1 MSGHS
6 RWHNIRLKKTKMDAI
21 RGKMFAKC
29 IREITVAARAG
40 GGDPD
45 ANPRLRAAVE
55 KAKEI
60 NMPQDN
66 IQRAIQKG
74 TGELPGVQYE
84 EFFLEGYGPG
94 GVALY
99 IHVTTD
105 NRQRAVSEIRRL
117 LSRQGGSLGEAGCT
131 AWIFERKGTVTVAD
145 KSEDE
150 VLQIALEG
158 GADDVK
164 AEGDG
169 FLVTV
174 EPEQFEA
181 VCQAFA
187 DHGVEPSSA
196 EVTFVPKTTV
206 VLDKEEGRRM
216 LKLMEALEECDE
228 VQNIYANFDVPDEV
242 LAEAG

>member
-29 IREITVAARAG
+29 IREITVAARSG

-99 IHVTTD
+99 VHVTTD
-105 NRQRAVSEIRRL
+105 NRQRAVSEVRRL
-117 LSRQGGSLGEAGCT
+117 LSRHGGSLGEAGCT
-131 AWIFERKGTVTVAD
+131 AWIFERKGILSVAG

-158 GADDVK
+158 GAEDVK
-164 AEGDG
+164 AEGEG

-174 EPEQFEA
+174 DPEQFES
-181 VCQAFA
+181 VRQAFA
-187 DHGVEPSSA
+187 RHGLNPSSA
-196 EVTFVPKTTV
+196 EVAFLPKTTV
-206 VLDKEEGRRM
+206 ALDETHARQM

-228 VQNIYANFDVPDEV
+228 VQNVYANFDVPDDV